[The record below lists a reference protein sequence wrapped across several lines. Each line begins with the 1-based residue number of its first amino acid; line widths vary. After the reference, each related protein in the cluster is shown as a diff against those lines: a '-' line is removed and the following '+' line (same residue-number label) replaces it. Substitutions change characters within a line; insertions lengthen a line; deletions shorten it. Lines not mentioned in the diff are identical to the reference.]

1 MSKTYG
7 DIKPGDTVKGGGGEV
22 VVDFIETQ
30 PNGLLVFYGT
40 RPGTGKAASTW
51 GWGDAEVTR

>member
-22 VVDFIETQ
+22 LVASIEDQ
-30 PNGLLVFYGT
+30 PNGLRVFYGH
-40 RPGTGKAASTW
+40 RPDTGKPGSTW
-51 GWGDAEVTR
+51 GWSDAEVTR